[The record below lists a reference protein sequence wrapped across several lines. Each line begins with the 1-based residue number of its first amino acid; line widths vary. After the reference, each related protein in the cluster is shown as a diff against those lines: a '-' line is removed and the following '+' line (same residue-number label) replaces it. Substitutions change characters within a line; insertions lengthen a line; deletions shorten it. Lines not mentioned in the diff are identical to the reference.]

1 MIEDKLYNL
10 KSFQRQY
17 KAVLIISV
25 CDNIPEIN
33 WEHNRIELLS
43 QIDWNNVLG
52 IASVLC
58 QSQNSI
64 HLDAALRIAQT
75 CLTLS
80 TCNETQKRASAYVLE
95 CLTNRLAISMSIKRH
110 LLEENYENSYSIQQK
125 IESSRIRFKSS
136 VFINDHLYSLNKF
149 QSEVYKTY
157 KNNDAIS
164 ISAPTS
170 AGKSYVLCAILL
182 EELMKSTTNIIYIVP
197 TRALISQVES
207 DLSSLFRENE
217 ISKNVNL
224 STVPPLHDEIDL
236 LKSNVFVFTQERL
249 HWFLINNADYPIP
262 IHLLIID
269 EAHKIED
276 GNRGILLQQKLEEL
290 VACNDNL
297 KVYFSSPFTSNPE
310 ILLENVQ
317 RQIRKEKVNT
327 QFVAVNQNLIYA
339 TQVKRDMQKWQLS
352 LVTPETSYD
361 LGYIRLT
368 DRPNT
373 EFKKV
378 ALIARKMAL
387 GGSTII
393 YSNGPG
399 DAERVALLLSNSI
412 TDFSQNDKLQE
423 LIKLVKQTI
432 HSDYALAEVLKKG
445 IAFHYGNMPLL
456 IRNEI
461 EKLFSEGIIHYL
473 ICTSTLLEGVNLP
486 AKSII
491 IRNPHR
497 GRKYPLN
504 ANDFWN
510 LAGRAGRWGKEF
522 SGNIICIEPIKW
534 DIMPNPN
541 KSKQTIVRA
550 IDLIENNGNNFLE
563 YIQNDTPRNK
573 VDLSW
578 ESALLLHKIYS

>member
-578 ESALLLHKIYS
+578 ESAYIIT